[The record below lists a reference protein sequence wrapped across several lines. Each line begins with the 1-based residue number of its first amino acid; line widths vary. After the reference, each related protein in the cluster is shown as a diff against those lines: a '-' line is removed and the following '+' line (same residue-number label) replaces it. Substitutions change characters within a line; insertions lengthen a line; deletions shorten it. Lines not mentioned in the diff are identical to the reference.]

1 MTRFAFDFSTPLS
14 WPLRLLGVSPWTAH
28 VDVDRGE
35 LSVRYGPWTLRT
47 PLTNIASVQVT
58 GPYNPLRSVGVHISL
73 TDRGVTFGTT
83 PQRGVCVTFREPV
96 AAALPTGLLRHP
108 GLTVT
113 VEDVEGL
120 RRLLQDHLDGGTP
133 KAQRI
138 SVPRRRTVSRTS
150 TSSGE
155 PTRAQDGP
163 AGAEPTRERP
173 STAPTRVATPPPR
186 PAKRARPAPAPQPV
200 PTAEPAAE
208 PAADVVDA
216 PVAAPEPAEATPADM
231 PVHASIRRVPG
242 TDVADDGLPPSDA
255 EIAARAKTPV
265 KRSSIGKAKPK
276 SAKASRGGT
285 ATRGPAEGGGDSG
298 GATG

>member
-35 LSVRYGPWTLRT
+35 LSVRYGPWTLHT
-47 PLTNIASVQVT
+47 PLSNIASVQVT

-120 RRLLQDHLDGGTP
+120 RRLLQQHLDGEAP
-133 KAQRI
+133 AAPRI
-138 SVPRRRTVSRTS
+138 SVPRRRSVSRSS
-150 TSSGE
+150 TSSGGGE
-155 PTRAQDGP
+155 PARTGDEAVV
-163 AGAEPTRERP
+163 ERP
-173 STAPTRVATPPPR
+173 SAAPTRVATPPPR
-186 PAKRARPAPAPQPV
+186 PAKRTRPAPAPAPQVAPQ
-200 PTAEPAAE
+200 AAPAAE
-208 PAADVVDA
+208 PADA
-216 PVAAPEPAEATPADM
+216 PVSAPEPAEATPADM
-231 PVHASIRRVPG
+231 PVHAKIRKVPG

-255 EIAARAKTPV
+255 EIAARAKSPV
-265 KRSSIGKAKPK
+265 KRSSIAKTKKPK
-276 SAKASRGGT
+276 SGTASRGGSAGSPGGST
-285 ATRGPAEGGGDSG
+285 EGAGDAG
-298 GATG
+298 GAAG